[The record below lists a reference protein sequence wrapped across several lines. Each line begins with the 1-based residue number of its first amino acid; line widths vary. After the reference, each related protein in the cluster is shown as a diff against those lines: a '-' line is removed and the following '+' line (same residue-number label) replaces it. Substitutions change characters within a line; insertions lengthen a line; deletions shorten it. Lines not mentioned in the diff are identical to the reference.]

1 MTVYNRGWLQKVTN
15 DRLFSLNLTFL
26 NCSQYPH
33 IFYIIYVFLL
43 NKLTFLPYFIYRHI
57 YRKWVLLVD
66 SKCRNTVI
74 LVNAGLTYT
83 SSRKGFHDG
92 CAKRGFFPHQ
102 KLKKNRLSLAH
113 CALNRSF
120 TVSVPHCLIFSNNLC
135 PCDDYFCMRKVS
147 TTYDFLFP
155 FLKL

>member
-43 NKLTFLPYFIYRHI
+43 NKLTFAMDFKFVFIYRHI
-57 YRKWVLLVD
+57 YRKWVLSVD

-74 LVNAGLTYT
+74 LTGLTYT
-83 SSRKGFHDG
+83 SPGKGFMMG
-92 CAKRGFFPHQ
+92 ALKGEIFPT
-102 KLKKNRLSLAH
+102 KN
-113 CALNRSF
+113 
-120 TVSVPHCLIFSNNLC
+120 
-135 PCDDYFCMRKVS
+135 
-147 TTYDFLFP
+147 
-155 FLKL
+155 